1 MKKRWRLL
9 AGARRDIDEA
19 YDWYENEGAGLG
31 IAFAR
36 CVRTC
41 LDEAR
46 EMPAISTSVVVH
58 GRRLRRVMVADFP
71 YYVLFVEHEDEYVVL
86 TVKHGSRSDDHWL
99 ARLPR

>member
-1 MKKRWRLL
+1 MSKRWRLL

-19 YDWYENEGAGLG
+19 YDWYEKERAGLG

-36 CVRTC
+36 
-41 LDEAR
+41 
-46 EMPAISTSVVVH
+46 STSVIVQ
-58 GRRLRRVMVADFP
+58 GRRLRRVVVADFP

-99 ARLPR
+99 ARLRR